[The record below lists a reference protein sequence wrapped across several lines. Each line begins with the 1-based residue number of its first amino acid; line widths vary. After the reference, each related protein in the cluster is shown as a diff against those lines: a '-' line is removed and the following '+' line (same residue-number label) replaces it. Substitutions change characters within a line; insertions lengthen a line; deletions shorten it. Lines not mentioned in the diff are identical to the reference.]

1 MKSCWAK
8 TSWSRCQGRGSLKSL
23 NANCSCRWGV
33 LDQPQVTCASCVA
46 DYKVRC
52 VNTWTQ
58 IYDFPLCLD
67 CNTVARRPVE
77 VCSIFR
83 SPKSMEPAGT
93 LDQPSALPRS
103 GPWTAKPKPF
113 WKLTVPWCR
122 CRRIFWAADALEGD
136 EMWVCLKMLC
146 TPLYPMVLLIIIP
159 TKWLFHW
166 GYTPFSDIPMWWDVM
181 RCDE

>member
-33 LDQPQVTCASCVA
+33 LDQPQVTCAFCVA

-67 CNTVARRPVE
+67 CNIVARRPVE

-83 SPKSMEPAGT
+83 RSPKSWNHGT
-93 LDQPSALPRS
+93 LDQHINSQVWTLDGEAKAFLKTDSALVQ
-103 GPWTAKPKPF
+103 
-113 WKLTVPWCR
+113 VPSWS
-122 CRRIFWAADALEGD
+122 AADGLEGSD
-136 EMWVCLKMLC
+136 E
-146 TPLYPMVLLIIIP
+146 
-159 TKWLFHW
+159 
-166 GYTPFSDIPMWWDVM
+166 MWWDVM